1 MAANPLR
8 SSAGFTYIMALMVVV
23 IMGIM
28 LAAMG
33 QSWKMLMDREREE
46 EFLFRGSQY
55 KDAITR
61 WYKPRPGQR
70 PAPPLTD
77 LKDLQK
83 DPNTLSTNRYLRNLY
98 KDPMTGED
106 WETVRGGS
114 TGGIIGVF
122 SPISSS
128 TKKPIKQA
136 NFPKGLEDFEGKTS
150 YSQWKFLYQPGTTT
164 GSTTLPGTTGRP
176 GTTLGTTGTGTIG
189 GTSGSGTTGGVTGGG
204 ATPVR

>member
-1 MAANPLR
+1 
-8 SSAGFTYIMALMVVV
+8 MALTVVV

-28 LAAMG
+28 LAAVG
-33 QSWKMLMDREREE
+33 QSWKMLTDREREQE
-46 EFLFRGSQY
+46 LLFRGSQY

-70 PAPPLTD
+70 PAPPLAD
-77 LKDLQK
+77 LKDLLQ
-83 DPNTLSTNRYLRNLY
+83 DPNTISTTRYLRNLY

-106 WETVRGGS
+106 WTPIRGGS

-150 YSQWKFLYQPGTTT
+150 YSQWKFIYQQGTTTGQMETTGTTGQPGTT
-164 GSTTLPGTTGRP
+164 
-176 GTTLGTTGTGTIG
+176 G
-189 GTSGSGTTGGVTGGG
+189 GTSGAGSAGGVTGGVT
-204 ATPVR
+204 TPRK